1 MKVEEITFDSD
12 SRQPPDRMLNL
23 GAPKRAWEYT
33 SLSNERDRPSL
44 ALPRVQAVTDVL
56 EAFGWRGARQ
66 NPITDRDTSPHLLQ
80 PAILANGTLS
90 SWISRLSD
98 NSFLTRIALES
109 KTPDELADEIYLRFL
124 SRFPTADE
132 KNKVLDMLEPGFVSR
147 IKNPVP
153 SSFVEL
159 ARLPNISWTN
169 HLVEEAT
176 KVKLEMEKRARIGD
190 APSELL
196 DDSWRER
203 VEDIVWAIFNLPE
216 FVWVP

>member
-1 MKVEEITFDSD
+1 
-12 SRQPPDRMLNL
+12 
-23 GAPKRAWEYT
+23 
-33 SLSNERDRPSL
+33 
-44 ALPRVQAVTDVL
+44 VQAVTDVL

-66 NPITDRDTSPHLLQ
+66 NPITDRDTSPHVLQ

-109 KTPDELADEIYLRFL
+109 KTPNELADEIYLRFL

-132 KNKVLDMLEPGFVSR
+132 KNKVQDMLETGFVSR

-153 SSFVEL
+153 SAFVEL

-176 KVKLEMEKRARIGD
+176 KVKLEMEKRARMGD

-203 VEDIVWAIFNLPE
+203 VEDIVWAVFNLPE